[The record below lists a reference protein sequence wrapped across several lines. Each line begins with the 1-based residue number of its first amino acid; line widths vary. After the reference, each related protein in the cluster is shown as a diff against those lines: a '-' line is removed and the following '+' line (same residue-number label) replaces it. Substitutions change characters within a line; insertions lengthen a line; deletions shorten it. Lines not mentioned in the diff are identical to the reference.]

1 MPNYFSDSSSEQLPS
16 VEEVRTMQAAAAAM
30 RDNSDT
36 SVSSKHTN
44 TSDIETAFS
53 GSNNDEND
61 NVHDQLPSVD
71 EIRMSHSSYGD
82 NNNNNRRCLKMTLW
96 IALLVILT
104 VIAVSLGVVL
114 STEDAEDAGATDFNN
129 EDYYMGET
137 GAIVDVNPPALEP
150 EETVTTEAPEETVTT
165 EAPPNTT
172 TDAPAPD
179 TPIIENRR
187 EAILE
192 MLTSV
197 GVSSKE
203 DLETSGSPQ
212 QLALDFVA
220 DQDLAPVDLSM
231 TDHLLERYVAA
242 VFFYSTNG
250 PSWQSNLNFLTNK
263 TTCEWFING
272 LAADSSKPL
281 KYGLSC
287 SKDNTVT
294 HVHIRK

>member
-114 STEDAEDAGATDFNN
+114 STEDAGATDFNN

>member
-114 STEDAEDAGATDFNN
+114 STEDAGATDFNN

-179 TPIIENRR
+179 TLIIENRR